1 MVNNTIGLRMKDD
14 IMFKAFFSK
23 KGHEEFLEDFI
34 GSILGERVKVAQVVH
49 DARLEQISKDEKY
62 GVLDLDV
69 ELENGKKINLEMQI
83 RDLYNIEKRT
93 TFYAG
98 KKISEQLGGEN
109 RYYKDLK
116 NVIIIAILN
125 YSFIP
130 YEDYVNKTVRVL
142 ENHKEYKINNEVA
155 YYYIELDKFRKKN
168 PDMTDKLNQ
177 WLAFLDRERGDLL
190 EMAKKENNLVNK
202 ADKEYNVLTGDAEL
216 RRLAEIRLMSDLE
229 VNSALELAKAEGGK
243 TKAIEIAKEL
253 LKMKIEIERIA
264 QITGLSEEEIKKY
277 IK

>member
-14 IMFKAFFSK
+14 IMFKSFFSK

-202 ADKEYNVLTGDAEL
+202 ADKELYIKKQEYQK
-216 RRLAEIRLMSDLE
+216 
-229 VNSALELAKAEGGK
+229 KAEK
-243 TKAIEIAKEL
+243 NKNNK
-253 LKMKIEIERIA
+253 
-264 QITGLSEEEIKKY
+264 
-277 IK
+277 